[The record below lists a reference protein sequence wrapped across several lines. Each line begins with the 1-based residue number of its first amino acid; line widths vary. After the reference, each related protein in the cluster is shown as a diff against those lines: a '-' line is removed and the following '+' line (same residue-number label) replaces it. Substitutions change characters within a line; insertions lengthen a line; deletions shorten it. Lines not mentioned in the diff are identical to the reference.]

1 MCHWPSGSPVPVW
14 LLCCVPCPARGW
26 EQEHILIWGQ
36 PWSAVMPG
44 ACFLLPSLLEVLQGF
59 AFGLWRKRNG
69 DACPYSWVLPP
80 RAAPAPG
87 NAGGVQCVMWSKRLK
102 NSAHWLV
109 LFVSWCTMAFYAG
122 EEEGGWNFLR
132 ACGLCVQG
140 IAAQKCICL
149 CLLWCGWSGSS
160 AISGQCCQLTPCALP
175 SSSAWLSPPGWE
187 HCKGHGGRG
196 SAALAVCRGLCG
208 ERPAQGSLL
217 LWERAP
223 SRGSRVFPAGNRI
236 FLAWNLWEG
245 VTRPWW
251 AVEKGGLCCSVVLW

>member
-1 MCHWPSGSPVPVW
+1 MSLAEWVTSPYLAAVLCPLPCSW
-14 LLCCVPCPARGW
+14 LGTGR
-26 EQEHILIWGQ
+26 

-44 ACFLLPSLLEVLQGF
+44 AYILLPSLLEVLQGF

-80 RAAPAPG
+80 RTAPAPG
-87 NAGGVQCVMWSKRLK
+87 NAGGVQCVMWSKWLK

-140 IAAQKCICL
+140 IAVQKCICL

-160 AISGQCCQLTPCALP
+160 AMSGQCCQLALCPLLAVPTWLGALQRARWPRLSCPRCVPWALQRAASTGVSAAVGVSAQPWEPCV
-175 SSSAWLSPPGWE
+175 PGWKQDIFSLE
-187 HCKGHGGRG
+187 SLGGGGKAVVGSGDRG
-196 SAALAVCRGLCG
+196 AVL
-208 ERPAQGSLL
+208 
-217 LWERAP
+217 
-223 SRGSRVFPAGNRI
+223 
-236 FLAWNLWEG
+236 
-245 VTRPWW
+245 
-251 AVEKGGLCCSVVLW
+251 